1 MPASGT
7 NPPQLPSSWNVLPPR
22 TVVRRAVAD
31 VPTSATAE
39 ALATRTAPAAPM
51 TFGAPAGSPH
61 VVRRFHHEGEP
72 DMSIDDAWRAS
83 FAEFDN
89 SGVDKGVEGLYT
101 PSGSGYASYGDPEFR
116 EAVLRIVEERLE
128 EETDRRAWRRGSEV
142 F

>member
-1 MPASGT
+1 M
-7 NPPQLPSSWNVLPPR
+7 
-22 TVVRRAVAD
+22 RRSTGD
-31 VPTSATAE
+31 VPTSAVAD
-39 ALATRTAPAAPM
+39 ALASRTGTAAPL

-61 VVRRFHHEGEP
+61 VVRRFHHEGDP

-89 SGVDKGVEGLYT
+89 SGVDKSVDGLYT
-101 PSGSGYASYGDPEFR
+101 PTGSGLGTFDDPEFR

>member
-1 MPASGT
+1 
-7 NPPQLPSSWNVLPPR
+7 
-22 TVVRRAVAD
+22 
-31 VPTSATAE
+31 
-39 ALATRTAPAAPM
+39 M

-89 SGVDKGVEGLYT
+89 SGVDKGIGDVYT
-101 PSGSGYASYGDPEFR
+101 QMGSGGGYGSDSEFR

-128 EETDRRAWRRGSEV
+128 EETERRAWRRGSEV

>member
-1 MPASGT
+1 
-7 NPPQLPSSWNVLPPR
+7 
-22 TVVRRAVAD
+22 
-31 VPTSATAE
+31 
-39 ALATRTAPAAPM
+39 M

-61 VVRRFHHEGEP
+61 VVRRFHPHGEGNP
-72 DMSIDDAWRAS
+72 DMSIDDAWRAA

-89 SGVDKGVEGLYT
+89 SGVDKSVDGILT
-101 PSGSGYASYGDPEFR
+101 PTGAGTDAYGDPEFR